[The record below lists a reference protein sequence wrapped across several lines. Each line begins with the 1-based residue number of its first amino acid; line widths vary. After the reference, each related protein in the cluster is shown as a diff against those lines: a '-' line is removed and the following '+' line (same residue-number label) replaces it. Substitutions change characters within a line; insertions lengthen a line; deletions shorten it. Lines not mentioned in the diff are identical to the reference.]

1 MRMTEWPADERP
13 RERLLAHGE
22 SALSDAEL
30 LAILLRTGGRGATAL
45 DQARL
50 LLSRV
55 GGLDKLF
62 RNGLEGL
69 ELPGLGPA
77 KRAQVGAAL
86 ALARRFAAG
95 GNRCGEKIDDWRLV
109 DQLIRS
115 RLKHRPVEI
124 FLLLLLDNQLKL
136 LAVEEHARGTYDEVT
151 VHPREVVRR
160 ALAHGAAHLIVA
172 HNHPSGHPDPSPA
185 DIELTRRLKEA
196 LALVR
201 IRLIDHVVVTDAG
214 STSLAQRGMV

>member
-1 MRMTEWPADERP
+1 MRMSDWPVDERP
-13 RERLLAHGE
+13 RERLLARGE
-22 SALSDAEL
+22 TALSDAEL
-30 LAILLRTGGRGATAL
+30 LAILLRTGSRGATAL
-45 DQARL
+45 DQARQML
-50 LLSRV
+50 TRV
-55 GGLDKLF
+55 GGLNKLF
-62 RNGLEGL
+62 RHGLEGVA
-69 ELPGLGPA
+69 LPGIGPA
-77 KRAQVGAAL
+77 KRAQIEAAL

-95 GNRCGEKIDDWRLV
+95 GDRCGEKIDDWRLV

-136 LAVEEHARGTYDEVT
+136 LAVEEHARGTFDEVT

>member
-1 MRMTEWPADERP
+1 MRMTDWPVDERP
-13 RERLLAHGE
+13 RERLLARGE
-22 SALSDAEL
+22 TALSDAEL

-45 DQARL
+45 DQARQL
-50 LLSRV
+50 LQQV
-55 GGLDKLF
+55 GGLDRLF
-62 RNGLEGL
+62 RHGLDNL
-69 ELPGLGPA
+69 DLPGIGPA
-77 KRAQVGAAL
+77 KRAQVEAAL

-95 GNRCGEKIDDWRLV
+95 GTRCGEKIDDWRLV

-185 DIELTRRLKEA
+185 DIELTRRLKDA

>member
-1 MRMTEWPADERP
+1 MRMTEWPSDERP
-13 RERLLAHGE
+13 RERLLTHGE
-22 SALSDAEL
+22 TVLSDAEL
-30 LAILLRTGGRGATAL
+30 LAILLRTGTRGATAL
-45 DQARL
+45 DQARQ
-50 LLSRV
+50 LLSRA

-62 RNGLEGL
+62 RNGLEGIA
-69 ELPGLGPA
+69 LPGFGPA
-77 KRAQVGAAL
+77 KRAQIEAAL

-115 RLKHRPVEI
+115 RLKHRAVEI

-201 IRLIDHVVVTDAG
+201 IRLIDHVVVTDSG

>member
-1 MRMTEWPADERP
+1 MRMTDWPVDERP
-13 RERLLAHGE
+13 RERLLARGE

-45 DQARL
+45 DQARQL
-50 LLSRV
+50 LQQV
-55 GGLDKLF
+55 GGLERLF
-62 RNGLEGL
+62 RHGLEHL
-69 ELPGLGPA
+69 SLPGIGPA
-77 KRAQVGAAL
+77 KRAQIEAAL

-95 GNRCGEKIDDWRLV
+95 SPRCGERIDDWRLV

-136 LAVEEHARGTYDEVT
+136 LAVEEHARGTFDEVT

-201 IRLIDHVVVTDAG
+201 IRLVDHVVVTDAG